1 MHGVTYPCLVDDG
14 AVMAAQ
20 FAGIA
25 PQGLPSTVL
34 IDADQRVGVALLGA
48 VNTAQLLPYLDTL
61 LTEGTTTDDVN

>member
-1 MHGVTYPCLVDDG
+1 
-14 AVMAAQ
+14 MAAQ